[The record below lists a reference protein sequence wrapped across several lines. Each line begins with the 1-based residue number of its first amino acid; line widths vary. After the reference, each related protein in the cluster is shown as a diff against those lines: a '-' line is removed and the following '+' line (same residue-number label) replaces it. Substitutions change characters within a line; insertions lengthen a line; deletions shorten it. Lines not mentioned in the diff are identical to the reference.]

1 MQNTGVSQADNV
13 SLTDNVD
20 SRLIV
25 TGVSEGDYT
34 CPDGDS
40 NAQTITCTLAHLNT
54 GDTKGITVTYRVAS
68 STPAAPSVSNTAN
81 STADDGGAGSATDSV
96 EITTKADV
104 ADLKT
109 AASTVIAGN
118 DLTFQIDVTNNGP
131 SDAQNVVLNDTL
143 DGQLTN
149 AMYCE
154 GSGCTP
160 SAAWTGSDIL
170 GTVPAG
176 TTVHVTIKATV
187 NPNTTQGYAIHN
199 TATVSSVTPDPN
211 GGNNDSSTTTT
222 VQTQADL
229 SVGKTAPLTATAG
242 DPAGFNFTL
251 GVHNFGPSDNT
262 GGFHVTDTLD
272 PRLTFQSTG
281 SSPAC
286 SAVGQ
291 VVTCTNNTGL
301 AASGNQFFTV
311 HVTLDSTVDSGTVI
325 ANTASVASDGTVDPN
340 AANNT
345 SGGTSTTV
353 TEDVHL
359 SVTKTFDSDTATAGG
374 DPETFTIAVHNSGLS
389 DADNVVLTDS
399 VDPRLIVDSTSGGLT
414 CGRAEPVAQLHALR
428 ISRRVPRRRWS
439 SRTTST
445 RPRTAIPR

>member
-1 MQNTGVSQADNV
+1 M
-13 SLTDNVD
+13 
-20 SRLIV
+20 
-25 TGVSEGDYT
+25 
-34 CPDGDS
+34 
-40 NAQTITCTLAHLNT
+40 
-54 GDTKGITVTYRVAS
+54 
-68 STPAAPSVSNTAN
+68 
-81 STADDGGAGSATDSV
+81 
-96 EITTKADV
+96 

-187 NPNTTQGYAIHN
+187 NPNTTQGYEIDN
-199 TATVSSVTPDPN
+199 TATVTSVTPDPN

-229 SVGKTAPLTATAG
+229 SVGKTAPVTATAG
-242 DPAGFNFTL
+242 DPAGFNYTL
-251 GVHNFGPSDNT
+251 GVHNCGPSDNT

-301 AASGNQFFTV
+301 PAGGNQFFTV

-325 ANTASVASDGTVDPN
+325 ANTASVASDGTLDPN

-345 SGGTSTTV
+345 SSRTSTTV

-359 SVTKTFDSDTATAGG
+359 SVTKTFDTTRSTAGG
-374 DPETFTIAVHNSGLS
+374 VRETFTIAVHNSGFS

-399 VDPRLIVDSTSGGLT
+399 VDPRLIVDSTSGGFDVRT
-414 CGRAEPVAQLHALR
+414 RRASRSTARVAHLAAGATATLVVTYHVDTTTDSDPSVSNTANAHSDENTAAPSSDTVAIDEDVQLSVDEVR
-428 ISRRVPRRRWS
+428 
-439 SRTTST
+439 ST
-445 RPRTAIPR
+445 RRPRPRAARVARSRST